1 MTVEPLQPDDLADPD
16 HATLYVSPPAPHVE
30 PGSQEWALI
39 RYVGDPIGEV
49 IPVPRERMILGRAPE
64 CDLCLPGADVS
75 RHHAALEPRVE
86 AEGCAGVFVTD
97 LGSTNG
103 TYINGHRMEVV
114 REPRPLNPGD
124 VLRVGGH
131 AFKLKHLDPVER
143 HYHEVMLAQT
153 TLDSLTGVS
162 NRATVLSFL
171 EKHSDLAHRHGRP
184 LSVILCDLD
193 LFKEINDKWG
203 HAAGDEVLRFFGELL
218 LGRLRASDQAGR
230 IGGEEFLLVLP
241 ETAGAE
247 ATLVAETLR
256 QNLELARIA
265 VEASPQPLGV
275 TCCFGVAQLAERD
288 ANGGSLLARADV
300 ALYRAKA
307 AGRNRV
313 DYDRLP

>member
-16 HATLYVSPPAPHVE
+16 HATLYAALPAPRLE
-30 PGSQEWALI
+30 AGQEEWALI
-39 RYVGDPIGEV
+39 RYVGEPIGEV
-49 IPVPRERMILGRAPE
+49 IPLQREQMTLGRASDS
-64 CDLCLPGADVS
+64 DLCLPEAEVS
-75 RHHAALEPRVE
+75 RHHAILELVLD
-86 AEGCAGVFVTD
+86 AVGQAAVCVVD

-103 TYINGHRMEVV
+103 TYINGHRMEVAND
-114 REPRPLNPGD
+114 PRKLHPGD
-124 VLRVGGH
+124 VLRVGNH
-131 AFKLKHLDPVER
+131 AFKLKHLDLVER

-171 EKHSDLAHRHGRP
+171 EKHSDLAFRHARP

-193 LFKEINDKWG
+193 LFKEVNDQWG
-203 HAAGDEVLRFFGELL
+203 HAAGDEVLRFFGDLL

-241 ETAGAE
+241 ETTGSE
-247 ATLVAETLR
+247 AALVAESLR
-256 QNLELARIA
+256 KNLELARIPI
-265 VEASPQPLGV
+265 EASSQPIGA

-313 DYDRLP
+313 DYDQVP